1 MPKRSRKPRSRSEDG
16 RAAWRRRNSLTGR
29 TPLFPQPLQGID
41 GVLQL
46 KHLVFKVGDDRV
58 VLGWCRAH
66 GSRSFRSGCAINVIG
81 HSTQGRCSDP
91 AAGRP
96 GCNPRG
102 YEFPRGPASPSCGA
116 GKALTEGRVVSSYG
130 HPLPLIASGGI
141 GHHRAAVSFIPCR
154 ACTGSREQRITG
166 DPDPDTS
173 GHARDGGRRQRSR
186 LVNRGNRR
194 AARNSL
200 GFKLTHYRISR

>member
-66 GSRSFRSGCAINVIG
+66 GSPSFRSGCAINVIG

-91 AAGRP
+91 AAGIHQTLRVT
-96 GCNPRG
+96 
-102 YEFPRGPASPSCGA
+102 PAMEA
-116 GKALTEGRVVSSYG
+116 GVSDHVWSIEEIVG
-130 HPLPLIASGGI
+130 LL
-141 GHHRAAVSFIPCR
+141 
-154 ACTGSREQRITG
+154 E
-166 DPDPDTS
+166 
-173 GHARDGGRRQRSR
+173 
-186 LVNRGNRR
+186 
-194 AARNSL
+194 
-200 GFKLTHYRISR
+200 THWDSN